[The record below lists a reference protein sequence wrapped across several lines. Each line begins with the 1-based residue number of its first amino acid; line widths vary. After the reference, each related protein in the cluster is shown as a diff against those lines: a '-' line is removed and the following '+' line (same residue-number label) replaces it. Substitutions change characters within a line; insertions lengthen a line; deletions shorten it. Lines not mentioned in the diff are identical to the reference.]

1 MMLFDL
7 ESSPLRSILICGDYG
22 SGKSEVSVNLALH
35 LREAAERAALKLAIA
50 DLDLVNPYF
59 RCREAREPLQA
70 AGIRVV
76 APRDGQQHADLPILL
91 PEVKGLLQDEHT
103 LSVLDVGGDEVG
115 ARVLAGLAPFV
126 VAGRSAFWFVVNQSR
141 PFCDTTEGVLQAIAR
156 VEGSSG
162 LHVTGLIANTHLM
175 TETTPE
181 MVLEG
186 VRLAERVA
194 AARELPLVLCAVM
207 ESMAAGLPEGALRY
221 PLLPLRRLLTPPW
234 LRPEPPRLGP
244 ALMRNRQG

>member
-1 MMLFDL
+1 M
-7 ESSPLRSILICGDYG
+7 G
-22 SGKSEVSVNLALH
+22 
-35 LREAAERAALKLAIA
+35 
-50 DLDLVNPYF
+50 
-59 RCREAREPLQA
+59 
-70 AGIRVV
+70 

-91 PEVKGLLQDEHT
+91 PEVKGLLQDPGT

-126 VAGRSAFWFVVNQSR
+126 VAERSAFWFVVNQSR
-141 PFCDTTEGVLQAIAR
+141 PFCDTVEGCGQAIAR
-156 VEGSSG
+156 VEGASG
-162 LHVTGLIANTHLM
+162 LRVTGLIANTHLM

-194 AARELPLVLCAVM
+194 AAHQVPLQLCAVM
-207 ESMAAGLPEGALRY
+207 EGVAERLPAGSLGY

-244 ALMRNRQG
+244 ALMRDRHPR